1 MSGTKILWGQI
12 ALVLSLIVL
21 SWWAATQSGRH
32 GNWPFSLNWGGP
44 GSCCFIAGR
53 SMRHRCSSGGGMS
66 SMPTEGLG
74 ERTEKYLAD
83 MQEGDPEYDARLKD
97 SLERATENYAR
108 QSPPQ

>member
-53 SMRHRCSSGGGMS
+53 SMRHRCSSGGGIHHNPASQGPHTVAAPLCAGSCVIGPQS
-66 SMPTEGLG
+66 SIIDRALP
-74 ERTEKYLAD
+74 
-83 MQEGDPEYDARLKD
+83 RL
-97 SLERATENYAR
+97 R
-108 QSPPQ
+108 